1 MNVYIY
7 FNNLFQYWK
16 HKKQEELHKKQLEKE
31 YLEMEEIEK
40 TTTMPKM
47 NRNSQIILKNKM
59 ERTLRETMNNKEEQ
73 LDFDIWPVQ
82 MEKNYFER
90 KEDC

>member
-1 MNVYIY
+1 
-7 FNNLFQYWK
+7 
-16 HKKQEELHKKQLEKE
+16 
-31 YLEMEEIEK
+31 MEEIEK

-47 NRNSQIILKNKM
+47 NRNSQIILKNKT
-59 ERTLRETMNNKEEQ
+59 ERTMRETMNNKEEQ

>member
-1 MNVYIY
+1 MNR
-7 FNNLFQYWK
+7 
-16 HKKQEELHKKQLEKE
+16 KQLEKE

-59 ERTLRETMNNKEEQ
+59 ERTMRDTMNNKEEQ
-73 LDFDIWPVQ
+73 LDFDIWPAQ
-82 MEKNYFER
+82 MEKTYFEK
-90 KEDC
+90 KEDY